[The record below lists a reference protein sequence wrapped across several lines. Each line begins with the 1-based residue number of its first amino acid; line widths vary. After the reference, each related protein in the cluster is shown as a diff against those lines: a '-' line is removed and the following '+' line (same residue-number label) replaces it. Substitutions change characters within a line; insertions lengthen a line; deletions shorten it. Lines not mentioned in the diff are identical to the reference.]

1 MKSLAAALAAGTLA
15 ALAFTVAPPAA
26 HAADAAD
33 ATAAKPSPVDGLFAR
48 EAAEMNTAEIEL
60 SKHAVKNATTPA
72 VKTFA
77 QKVIDDHTAA
87 GEKLKTIADSMDVSL
102 PDSMDKAHST
112 FEDSLDSL
120 KGPDYERAY
129 IQAMVTDHAV
139 AIALFEDE
147 AKNGNNAQLKQF
159 AQETLPILQQ
169 HQAEAIK
176 LNAVAGGPESGA
188 ANK

>member
-1 MKSLAAALAAGTLA
+1 MKPLAAALAAGALA
-15 ALAFTVAPPAA
+15 ALTVAGTPPIA
-26 HAADAAD
+26 HAADTAD
-33 ATAAKPSPVDGLFAR
+33 TAAAKPSPVDGLFAR
-48 EAAEMNTAEIEL
+48 EAAEMNKAEIEIGQ
-60 SKHAVKNATTPA
+60 HAAKNATTPA
-72 VKTFA
+72 VKAFA
-77 QKVIDDHTAA
+77 QKMIDDHTAA

-120 KGPDYERAY
+120 KGADYERAY
-129 IQAMVTDHAV
+129 VQAMVTDHAM
-139 AIALFEDE
+139 AIALFDDE

-159 AQETLPILQQ
+159 AQETLPTLQA

-176 LNAVAGGPESGA
+176 LNGAAGGPESGA

>member
-1 MKSLAAALAAGTLA
+1 MKSIATALAVSTLAMLAFAGT
-15 ALAFTVAPPAA
+15 PPAA
-26 HAADAAD
+26 HAAD

-48 EAAEMNTAEIEL
+48 EAAEMNKAEIDL
-60 SKHAVKNATTPA
+60 SKRAAKNATTPA

-77 QKVIDDHTAA
+77 QKMVDDHTAA
-87 GEKLKTIADSMDVSL
+87 GNKLKTIADSMDISL
-102 PDSMDKAHST
+102 PDSLDKAHST

-139 AIALFEDE
+139 AVALFQDE
-147 AKNGNNAQLKQF
+147 AKNGNNAQLQQF
-159 AQETLPILQQ
+159 AQETLPILQE

-176 LNAVAGGPESGA
+176 LNGAAGGSESGA